1 MRKQTK
7 GIKTVES
14 IYGRIREILD
24 TARSSTYRAV
34 NFAMVEA
41 YWNIGR
47 VIVEEEQKGK
57 ARSDYGT
64 YLLDELS
71 KRLTSEFGKGFDRT
85 NISKMRAFYLA
96 YPIVDALRPQ
106 LTWTHYRLLL
116 RVEKKPV
123 RDFYVEECITANWST
138 RQLERQI
145 NSFYYERLL
154 SSKNKK
160 RVRAEIKK
168 LEPSAEPHDVIK
180 DPYVL
185 EFLGLKENREYLE
198 TSLEQGLMDKLHDF
212 LLELGKGFSF
222 VARQKRITI
231 DSDHFYI
238 DLVFYNYILKC
249 FVLIDLKV
257 GKLTHQDIGQMD
269 FYVRYFER
277 EVKQPEDNPTIGL
290 ILCAEK
296 NEAMAKYTLL
306 ENNKTLFASKYKL
319 YLPTEK
325 ELAEELERE
334 KRVIEMELK
343 LSKAKTKTQRSKTRG
358 IHAAKNE
365 KQ

>member
-1 MRKQTK
+1 MKKLKTTKPIESTYQT
-7 GIKTVES
+7 IKEVLEQ
-14 IYGRIREILD
+14 
-24 TARSSTYRAV
+24 ARAQSYRAV
-34 NFAMVEA
+34 NFAMVQA

-47 VIVEEEQKGK
+47 IIVEEEQKGK
-57 ARSDYGT
+57 TKADYGKQ
-64 YLLDELS
+64 LIAELA
-71 KRLTSEFGKGFDRT
+71 KRLKADFGKGFDQS
-85 NISKMRAFYLA
+85 NLWHMRSFYLA
-96 YPIVDALRPQ
+96 FPILDAVRRE

-116 RVEKKPV
+116 RVERQEV
-123 RDFYVEECITANWST
+123 CQFYLDECIAANWST

-154 SSKNKK
+154 SSRNKGLVK
-160 RVRAEIKK
+160 AEIKK
-168 LEPSAEPHDVIK
+168 LEPGPTPQDIIK

-185 EFLGLKENREYLE
+185 EFLGLKESKAYLE
-198 TSLEQGLMDKLHDF
+198 NELEQGLIDKLHDF

-231 DSDHFYI
+231 DGDHFYI

-257 GKLTHQDIGQMD
+257 GKLAHQDISQMD
-269 FYVRYFER
+269 FYIRYFE
-277 EVKQPEDNPTIGL
+277 EEIKLTGDNPTIGL

-306 ENNKTLFASKYKL
+306 KGSKNLFASKYKL

-325 ELAEELERE
+325 ELKEELKRERQMLE
-334 KRVIEMELK
+334 LEMRK
-343 LSKAKTKTQRSKTRG
+343 
-358 IHAAKNE
+358 IN
-365 KQ
+365 